1 MIKFDEL
8 VARVADRR
16 LVGGKDTFLK
26 PAHEHCEGCEHELD
40 LAAVGLAFVQELG
53 LHVGRD
59 GYVHNPAPAAVV
71 PDQNYGVRYR
81 GQVRRR
87 GRR

>member
-1 MIKFDEL
+1 MKFDDL
-8 VARVADRR
+8 VARVAERR
-16 LVGGKDTFLK
+16 LVGGKDQFLK
-26 PAHEHCEGCEHELD
+26 PAHPHCEGCEVELD

-59 GYVHNPAPAAVV
+59 GHVHNPVPAPSF
-71 PDQNYGVRYR
+71 PDQTRAVRYR
-81 GQVRRR
+81 GQARGR